1 MPMNSQDRLH
11 FIIVNCV
18 TGINLV
24 LGLVSVIAVANDQ
37 LTLAAGLLLTCALV
51 DGLDGPLARRWEVSS
66 DFGAQFDSL
75 ADMTSFIVA
84 GGALAYFW
92 ADPADTSIPVF
103 VAAVAAGTYVLA
115 GAIRLARYNTVPSRP
130 GYFQGMP
137 TTVVSSIVA
146 ITLLTH
152 KALQGYGVVLLI
164 LLLSALMVSVF
175 PYPRLSAF
183 LPRLPRWVYLLALAL
198 VLVSDHRFQIVWLG
212 TLLYLVSGPIISVRY
227 RLASRSR

>member
-1 MPMNSQDRLH
+1 MSRRNRLQ
-11 FIIVNCV
+11 FIVVNCV

-24 LGLVSVIAVANDQ
+24 LGLLSVIAVANDQ

-51 DGLDGPLARRWEVSS
+51 DGLDGPLARRWEVST

-103 VAAVAAGTYVLA
+103 VAAMAAGAYVLA
-115 GAIRLARYNTVPSRP
+115 GAIRLARYNTSPSRP

-152 KALQGYGVVLLI
+152 QELRGYGVILLV

-175 PYPRLSAF
+175 PYPRLSAI
-183 LPRLPRWVYLLALAL
+183 LPRLPRWVYLLLLAA
-198 VLVSDHRFQIVWLG
+198 VLMSDRRFEIVWLG
-212 TLLYLVSGPIISVRY
+212 TLTYILSGPIISVRY

>member
-1 MPMNSQDRLH
+1 MSRRNRLQ
-11 FIIVNCV
+11 FIVVNCV
-18 TGINLV
+18 TGTNLV
-24 LGLVSVIAVANDQ
+24 LGLLSVIAVANDQ

-51 DGLDGPLARRWEVSS
+51 DGLDGPLARRWDVST

-103 VAAVAAGTYVLA
+103 VAAMAAGAYVLA
-115 GAIRLARYNTVPSRP
+115 GAIRLARYNSSPGRP

-152 KALQGYGVVLLI
+152 KDLRGYGVVLLV

-175 PYPRLSAF
+175 PYPRLSAL
-183 LPRLPRWVYLLALAL
+183 LPRLPRWVYLLLLAA
-198 VLVSDHRFQIVWLG
+198 VLISGYRFQILWLG
-212 TLLYLVSGPIISVRY
+212 TLTYILTGPIISVRY

>member
-1 MPMNSQDRLH
+1 MSKHKQHRFH

-24 LGLVSVIAVANDQ
+24 LGLLSVIAVANDQ
-37 LTLAAGLLLTCALV
+37 LTLAAGLLLSCAVV
-51 DGLDGPLARRWEVSS
+51 DGLDGPMARRWDVSS

-92 ADPADTSIPVF
+92 ADPAETSIPVF
-103 VAAVAAGTYVLA
+103 AAAVAAGAYVLA
-115 GAIRLARYNTVPSRP
+115 GAIRLARYNTTPSRP

-152 KALQGYGVVLLI
+152 KDLQGYGVVLLV

-183 LPRLPRWVYLLALAL
+183 LPRLPRWVYLLLLAATL
-198 VLVSDHRFQIVWLG
+198 ASDHRFQIVWVG
-212 TLLYLVSGPIISVRY
+212 TLLYLASGPIISVRY